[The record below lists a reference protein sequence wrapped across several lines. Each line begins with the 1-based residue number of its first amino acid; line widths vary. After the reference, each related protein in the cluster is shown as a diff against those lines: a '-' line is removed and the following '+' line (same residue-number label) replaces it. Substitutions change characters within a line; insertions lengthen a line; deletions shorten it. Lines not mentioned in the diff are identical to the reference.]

1 MSKTI
6 LIIPCY
12 NEAARL
18 DFQAMRAFATA
29 HPDISLLAVDDGS
42 TDDTAK
48 KLAAHHIE
56 CLQLERNGGKAE
68 AVRQGMLAALQ
79 EPCDYVGYFDAD
91 LATPLELAARWAA
104 RFDAEPELGMICG
117 CRLRRLGADIRR
129 SAVRHLI
136 GRGFATIFSLYLR
149 LPVYDTQCGAKLFRR
164 EVAQQLFAE
173 PFVSRWLFD
182 VELFRRFP
190 HERALSGIVEDPLL
204 SWHDVGGSKLKLRH
218 ALPVFIELTKIIRH
232 YRCRGSSV
240 ATRKDDACE

>member
-12 NEAARL
+12 NEAERL
-18 DFQAMRAFATA
+18 DFEALRAFAAA
-29 HPDISLLAVDDGS
+29 HPDIALLTVDDGS
-42 TDDTAK
+42 TDATAQM
-48 KLAAHHIE
+48 LAGHQIS
-56 CLQLERNGGKAE
+56 LLRLERNGGKAE
-68 AVRQGMLAALQ
+68 AVRQGMLAALR

-104 RFDAEPELGMICG
+104 RFDAEPGLGMICG

-129 SAVRHLI
+129 SALRHLI
-136 GRGFATIFSLYLR
+136 GRGFATFFSLYLR

-164 EVAQQLFAE
+164 EIAQQLFAE

-190 HERALSGIVEDPLL
+190 RERALSGIFEDPLPA
-204 SWHDVGGSKLKLRH
+204 WRDVGGSKLKLRH
-218 ALPVFIELTKIIRH
+218 ALPVFIELTKIILH
-232 YRCRGSSV
+232 YRCRVSGV
-240 ATRKDDACE
+240 AMRKSDACE